1 MRQVRDLAASDQA
14 QRDAKAGSP
23 RQRPQLPPPPPQYHS
38 GLPYASRPRPA
49 SAPLAFPGWKIS
61 AGGFSGRKLS
71 RATPSFVWRPV
82 LPPSQC
88 PNLSPNTSFVRQPVP
103 APATTSSSHSPTCPP
118 QQQQVPPE
126 GEGVPSS
133 SVEAAATH
141 SGSSRPI
148 SGSSALQGGD
158 LTASSRTGTSLSA
171 SGGGGGGEGS
181 GTVSRPG
188 TASGGEGRGGG
199 SGRPLSR
206 GGDSAGRFLQ
216 ALMPPLMATSSQ
228 PRLLGTDSAMVA
240 VAGGLV
246 GSDGGGGCA
255 TEQSLPEP
263 PSGVEPADR
272 QSELHPG
279 KTHEMPAIDE
289 EGGALE
295 QPQKQKLQQQ
305 DSTARFSP
313 LRPLSALGSLQI
325 RDSDGGDGQQFEG
338 GGGGID
344 NASSSPRS
352 GVAVSTRHHQPQ
364 HDWVLQGSSPA
375 AVAGLHAVWSPGPA
389 GRRGSSQAES
399 VLGPW
404 RTGSERRS
412 SGAENMPVGR

>member
-1 MRQVRDLAASDQA
+1 M
-14 QRDAKAGSP
+14 
-23 RQRPQLPPPPPQYHS
+23 PP
-38 GLPYASRPRPA
+38 
-49 SAPLAFPGWKIS
+49 
-61 AGGFSGRKLS
+61 
-71 RATPSFVWRPV
+71 
-82 LPPSQC
+82 
-88 PNLSPNTSFVRQPVP
+88 
-103 APATTSSSHSPTCPP
+103 
-118 QQQQVPPE
+118 
-126 GEGVPSS
+126 S

-148 SGSSALQGGD
+148 SGSSAL
-158 LTASSRTGTSLSA
+158 
-171 SGGGGGGEGS
+171 
-181 GTVSRPG
+181 
-188 TASGGEGRGGG
+188 
-199 SGRPLSR
+199 
-206 GGDSAGRFLQ
+206 
-216 ALMPPLMATSSQ
+216 
-228 PRLLGTDSAMVA
+228 
-240 VAGGLV
+240 AGGMV

-375 AVAGLHAVWSPGPA
+375 AVAGLNRVWSPGPA

-404 RTGSERRS
+404 GTRSERRS
-412 SGAENMPVGR
+412 SGVENIPVGR